1 MGKENKSKRKG
12 KSAEK
17 VEAVMT
23 KVNNV
28 RKITRDNKT
37 KKPNEVQ
44 LEEQEQAVDEHF
56 EHEFI
61 GDAIVLTPLT
71 AFAKNLI
78 RDIER
83 TPKNNDPDPM
93 VVFAWNTENINMAV
107 AAFNAANP
115 PNAALPHWFG
125 IQNGS
130 FPLNPNQLQ
139 GGILSRLLADS
150 GTTGNIISNFAIAP
164 NTLSQYS
171 NIKVHCGFLALDPF
185 WAPLN
190 PTHLPLA
197 NMYSV
202 LDRKQ
207 ATTATPDPV
216 PPPPPPYPTI
226 IN

>member
-1 MGKENKSKRKG
+1 MGKDSKRKG
-12 KSAEK
+12 KGAEK
-17 VEAVMT
+17 AKAVMT

-44 LEEQEQAVDEHF
+44 LEEQEQAVEEHF
-56 EHEFI
+56 EHRFI
-61 GDAIVLTPLT
+61 GDVIVLTPLT
-71 AFAKNLI
+71 PFAQRLI
-78 RDIER
+78 RDIEI
-83 TPKNNDPDPM
+83 TPENNDPDPM
-93 VVFAWNTENINMAV
+93 VVFAWNTENIIMAV
-107 AAFNAANP
+107 AALNAANVLGAP
-115 PNAALPHWFG
+115 LPQWFG

-164 NTLSQYS
+164 NTVSQYS
-171 NIKVHCGFLALDPF
+171 NIKVHCGYLALDPF

-190 PTHLPLA
+190 PAHLPLA

-207 ATTATPDPV
+207 ATTATPNPV
-216 PPPPPPYPTI
+216 PPPPPAYPTI